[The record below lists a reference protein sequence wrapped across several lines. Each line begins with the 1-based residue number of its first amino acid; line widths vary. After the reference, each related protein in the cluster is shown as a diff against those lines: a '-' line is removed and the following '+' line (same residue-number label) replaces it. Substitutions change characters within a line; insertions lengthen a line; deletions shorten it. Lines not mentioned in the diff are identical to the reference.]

1 MNHVFTG
8 ARLLALLLLITLVA
22 GCSKMTRFEAPE
34 PESRLE
40 LLGRDGVELPR
51 SVKLPSK
58 ATGQHEFRA
67 VAPSGEE
74 LFGILP
80 LRVSGVKMATSI
92 IFFAPAL
99 FIGGFRD
106 VFPHYE
112 IDPVAKVI
120 RYRSSA
126 NEEWRVYVPNTAEI
140 ERAKASFAKAGRLAQ

>member
-1 MNHVFTG
+1 MNHVFSGT
-8 ARLLALLLLITLVA
+8 RLLALLLLATLAA
-22 GCSKMTRFEAPE
+22 GCSKMTRFESPE
-34 PESRLE
+34 AGSRLE
-40 LLGRDGVELPR
+40 ILGREGDELPR

-67 VAPSGEE
+67 TAPGGEE

-80 LRVSGVKMATSI
+80 LRVSGGKMATSI

-112 IDPVAKVI
+112 IDPVEQVI
-120 RYRSSA
+120 RYRSNAS
-126 NEEWRVYVPNTAEI
+126 EEWRVYVPNSAEI
-140 ERAKASFAKAGRLAQ
+140 ERAKASFAEAGRIAR